1 MECKECGY
9 SCDTEMVGEH
19 HYKQLQAEN
28 KRLRDFVLWTKSSK
42 FDSRDMSFKA
52 NDALKDQ

>member
-19 HYKQLQAEN
+19 HYKKLQAEN
-28 KRLRDFVLWTKSSK
+28 ERLKKKNERLADAVERLQRSK
-42 FDSRDMSFKA
+42 TS
-52 NDALKDQ
+52 

>member
-1 MECKECGY
+1 
-9 SCDTEMVGEH
+9 MVGEH